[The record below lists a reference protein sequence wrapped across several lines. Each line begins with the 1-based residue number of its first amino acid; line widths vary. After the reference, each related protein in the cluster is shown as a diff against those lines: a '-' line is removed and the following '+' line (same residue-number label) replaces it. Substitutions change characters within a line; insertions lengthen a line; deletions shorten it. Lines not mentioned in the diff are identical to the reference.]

1 MLIRKMLLASV
12 SLLSLLALFSCGSSK
27 SVANKKFVPF
37 TRQLQQRL
45 ERDNI
50 DLHQLQFYI
59 DQGLVMSRYVDNE
72 KAQVS
77 AGVIKF
83 DNGQY
88 INEVIV
94 KPFTPGICESLTN
107 DRLMISFEKGNND
120 IAFGPGT
127 GYSAEDYVLYGTEWR
142 NGTALITFDNNK
154 FRVHCSTCTDVAI
167 ARLMVRKSEID
178 KIEKKSRV
186 VEGRT
191 INN

>member
-1 MLIRKMLLASV
+1 MRIRSILLTSV
-12 SLLSLLALFSCGSSK
+12 SLLFLFGCSNSK
-27 SVANKKFVPF
+27 KMVANKKFVPF

-45 ERDNI
+45 ERDNV

-59 DQGLVMSRYVDNE
+59 DQGLVMSRYVGSE
-72 KAQVS
+72 KAQVN
-77 AGVIKF
+77 AGVLKF
-83 DNGQY
+83 ENGQY

-94 KPFTPGICESLTN
+94 PSFTRGICEDISN

-127 GYSAEDYVLYGTEWR
+127 GYSADDYVLYGTDWR

-154 FRVHCSTCTDVAI
+154 FRVHCNTCTDVAT
-167 ARLMVRKSEID
+167 ARLMVKRSEID

-186 VEGRT
+186 VEGRVVG
-191 INN
+191 N